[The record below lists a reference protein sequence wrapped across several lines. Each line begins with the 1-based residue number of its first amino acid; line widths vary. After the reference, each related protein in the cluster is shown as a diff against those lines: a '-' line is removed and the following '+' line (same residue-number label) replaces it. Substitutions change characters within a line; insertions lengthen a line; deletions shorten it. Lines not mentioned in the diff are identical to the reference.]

1 MRGSSSISGRAWALS
16 ALCLQIFAGLGPDL
30 GYGLFGLLQPSLLD
44 RSDLLSF
51 YGPPGHSATS
61 GAEEGG
67 AGGEEP
73 SGLHRAIVTARP
85 SWQVVPNAAALW
97 WSGKPLRGVV
107 VGLKDRFSFGLKL
120 HPALLGLREV
130 LPGVFARLTGMVCGR
145 RAGAPRGGH
154 HIIRIL
160 LVAED
165 QHQAPIIEADLL
177 GQWVARD
184 FLECQKR
191 LYGIDALR
199 FGAFAYQFP
208 GLSGRAFDLHD
219 CFHLYTHPLL

>member
-107 VGLKDRFSFGLKL
+107 VGLKDRFSFGHKL
-120 HPALLGLREV
+120 LRDLLGLREV
-130 LPGVFARLTGMVCGR
+130 LSLMLAWSVMICRGGA
-145 RAGAPRGGH
+145 RAGSRSYGVECV
-154 HIIRIL
+154 L
-160 LVAED
+160 LVAQN
-165 QHQAPIIEADLL
+165 QHQATTIQADLL
-177 GQWVARD
+177 GQWIARD
-184 FLECQKR
+184 FLECKKSFH
-191 LYGIDALR
+191 GVGALR
-199 FGAFAYQFP
+199 FWPILASYEI
-208 GLSGRAFDLHD
+208 LSIHCVFTKYYMGEK
-219 CFHLYTHPLL
+219 TI

>member
-107 VGLKDRFSFGLKL
+107 VGLKDRFSFGHKL
-120 HPALLGLREV
+120 LRDLLGLREV
-130 LPGVFARLTGMVCGR
+130 LSLMLAWSVMICRGGARTG
-145 RAGAPRGGH
+145 PRGH
-154 HIIRIL
+154 SVERIL
-160 LVAED
+160 FIA
-165 QHQAPIIEADLL
+165 QNQNQATTIQADLL
-177 GQWVARD
+177 WQWIARD
-184 FLECQKR
+184 FLVGKKGF
-191 LYGIDALR
+191 YSVDALR
-199 FGAFAYQFP
+199 FW
-208 GLSGRAFDLHD
+208 AFDLVDEFLSIHVYAPNT
-219 CFHLYTHPLL
+219 CRIC

>member
-107 VGLKDRFSFGLKL
+107 VGLKDRFSFGHKL
-120 HPALLGLREV
+120 LRDLLGLREV
-130 LPGVFARLTGMVCGR
+130 LSLMLAWSVMICRGGA
-145 RAGAPRGGH
+145 RAGSRSYGVECV
-154 HIIRIL
+154 L
-160 LVAED
+160 LFAQN
-165 QHQAPIIEADLL
+165 QHQSAIFLAHFHEL
-177 GQWVARD
+177 GQWIAGYL
-184 FLECQKR
+184 FPCQKGFHGGYR
-191 LYGIDALR
+191 LR
-199 FGAFAYQFP
+199 FWAFVYEFFIH
-208 GLSGRAFDLHD
+208 FDSPS
-219 CFHLYTHPLL
+219 Y

>member
-1 MRGSSSISGRAWALS
+1 M
-16 ALCLQIFAGLGPDL
+16 
-30 GYGLFGLLQPSLLD
+30 
-44 RSDLLSF
+44 
-51 YGPPGHSATS
+51 
-61 GAEEGG
+61 
-67 AGGEEP
+67 
-73 SGLHRAIVTARP
+73 
-85 SWQVVPNAAALW
+85 
-97 WSGKPLRGVV
+97 

-177 GQWVARD
+177 GQWVARN
-184 FLECQKR
+184 FLECQKCFH
-191 LYGIDALR
+191 GIDALR
-199 FGAFAYQFP
+199 FWAFAYQFP
-208 GLSGRAFDLHD
+208 GLSGRDCYNEFVLHCNSPIITYD
-219 CFHLYTHPLL
+219 NQSIKGFRLATGTYINQ